1 VTNEN
6 ETVVQEEVAQDTASD
21 QEQASADEMALKLE
35 KAAEI
40 VRRKMLWSAGT
51 GLIPVP
57 IVDAAAF
64 LGVQLHMIKQL
75 CDVFGVPFKQHWIK
89 NTLSSLV
96 GSILPAGLGA
106 PLAYGLRYIPVVG
119 QTTSALSFS
128 GLGAAATY
136 ALGKI
141 FTHHF
146 AQGGNLLN
154 IDTAKLKESFKKRF
168 KEGQEV
174 VSETKAETA
183 EAAAAA

>member
-1 VTNEN
+1 MEN
-6 ETVVQEEVAQDTASD
+6 NSEPLVQEEAAQETDST
-21 QEQASADEMALKLE
+21 QEPESAEEMALKLE

-40 VRRKMLWSAGT
+40 VRRKMLWSAGV

-64 LGVQLHMIKQL
+64 LGLQLHMIKQL

-89 NTLSSLV
+89 NTLGGLL
-96 GSILPAGLGA
+96 GGILPAGLAGPVA
-106 PLAYGLRYIPVVG
+106 VGLRYIPVIG

-136 ALGKI
+136 AVGKI
-141 FTHHF
+141 FTSHF
-146 AQGGNLLN
+146 AKGGTLLN

-174 VSETKAETA
+174 VSETTA